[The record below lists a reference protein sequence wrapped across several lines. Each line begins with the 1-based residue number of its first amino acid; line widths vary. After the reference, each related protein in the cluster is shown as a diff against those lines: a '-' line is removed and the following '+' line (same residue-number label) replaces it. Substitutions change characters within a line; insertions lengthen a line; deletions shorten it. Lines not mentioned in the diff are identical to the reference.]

1 MNTWLLK
8 CEPDHDYSYQDL
20 EKDGQTY
27 WDGVTNN
34 WALKFIREVK
44 KGDKAFIYHTGKER
58 CVAGV
63 ANIISDS
70 YPDPNLNN
78 EKLVVFD
85 LTPDHAIANPVT
97 LKQIKEDGRFDEFHL
112 VKFGRLSVMPVSKEY
127 WDMILDM
134 GK

>member
-20 EKDGQTY
+20 ENDGQTY

-44 KGDKAFIYHTGKER
+44 KGDKAFIYHTGEER
-58 CVAGV
+58 CVTGV

-70 YPDPNLNN
+70 YPDPNADN

-127 WDMILDM
+127 WDMILEM

>member
-1 MNTWLLK
+1 MKNWLLK

-20 EKDGQTY
+20 ENDGQTY

>member
-1 MNTWLLK
+1 MNNWLLK

-20 EKDGQTY
+20 ENDGQTY

-58 CVAGV
+58 CVIGV

-70 YPDPNLNN
+70 YPDPNVDNK
-78 EKLVVFD
+78 KLVVFD

-127 WDMILDM
+127 WDMILEM

>member
-1 MNTWLLK
+1 MNYWLLK
-8 CEPDHDYSYQDL
+8 CEPNHDYSYQDL
-20 EKDGQTY
+20 ENDGQTY

-58 CVAGV
+58 CVAGI
-63 ANIISDS
+63 ANVVSNP
-70 YPDPNLNN
+70 YPDLQANN
-78 EKLVVFD
+78 EKWVVFD
-85 LTPDHAIANPVT
+85 ITPNKAIQNPVT
-97 LKQIKEDGRFDEFHL
+97 LKQIKEDGRFDELHL

-127 WDMILDM
+127 WDMILEM

>member
-20 EKDGQTY
+20 ENDGQTY

-58 CVAGV
+58 RVTGV

-70 YPDPNLNN
+70 YPDPNAHN

-85 LTPDHAIANPVT
+85 LTPDHAFANPIT

>member
-1 MNTWLLK
+1 MNYWLLK
-8 CEPDHDYSYQDL
+8 CEPNHDYSYQDL
-20 EKDGQTY
+20 ENDGQTY

-58 CVAGV
+58 RVTGI
-63 ANIISDS
+63 ANVVSDP
-70 YPDPNLNN
+70 YPDPETNN
-78 EKLVVFD
+78 EKWVVFD
-85 LTPDHAIANPVT
+85 ITPNKAIQNPVT

-112 VKFGRLSVMPVSKEY
+112 VKFGRLSVMPVSKEH

>member
-1 MNTWLLK
+1 MNYWLLK

-20 EKDGQTY
+20 ENDRQTC

-58 CVAGV
+58 RVTGI
-63 ANIISDS
+63 ANVVSDP
-70 YPDPNLNN
+70 YPDPETNN
-78 EKLVVFD
+78 EKWVVFD
-85 LTPDHAIANPVT
+85 ITPNKAIQNPVT
-97 LKQIKEDGRFDEFHL
+97 LKQIKEDDRFDEFHL
-112 VKFGRLSVMPVSKEY
+112 VKFGRLSVMPVSKEH

>member
-8 CEPDHDYSYQDL
+8 CEPNHDYSYQDL
-20 EKDGQTY
+20 ENDGQTY

-58 CVAGV
+58 CVTGV

-70 YPDPNLNN
+70 YPDPNVNKKNSLY
-78 EKLVVFD
+78 
-85 LTPDHAIANPVT
+85 LT
-97 LKQIKEDGRFDEFHL
+97 
-112 VKFGRLSVMPVSKEY
+112 
-127 WDMILDM
+127 
-134 GK
+134 

>member
-1 MNTWLLK
+1 MNHWLLK

-20 EKDGQTY
+20 ENDGQTY
-27 WDGVTNN
+27 WDGGTNN

-44 KGDKAFIYHTGKER
+44 KGDKAFIYHTGKQR
-58 CVAGV
+58 CVTGV

-70 YPDPNLNN
+70 YPDPNADN

>member
-1 MNTWLLK
+1 MNHWLLK

-20 EKDGQTY
+20 ENDGQTY

-58 CVAGV
+58 RVTGV
-63 ANIISDS
+63 ANVISDP
-70 YPDPNLNN
+70 YPDPDANN

-85 LTPDHAIANPVT
+85 LTPDHAFANPVT

>member
-1 MNTWLLK
+1 MNNWLLK

-20 EKDGQTY
+20 ENDGQTY

-34 WALKFIREVK
+34 WALKFIRDVK
-44 KGDKAFIYHTGKER
+44 KGDKTFIYHTGKER
-58 CVAGV
+58 CVTGV

-70 YPDPNLNN
+70 YPDPNVDNK
-78 EKLVVFD
+78 KLVVFD

>member
-1 MNTWLLK
+1 MNNWLLK

-20 EKDGQTY
+20 ENDGQTY
-27 WDGVTNN
+27 WDGVSNN
-34 WALKFIREVK
+34 WALKFIRDVK
-44 KGDKAFIYHTGKER
+44 KGDKTFIYHTGKER
-58 CVAGV
+58 CVTGV

-70 YPDPNLNN
+70 YPDPNVDNK
-78 EKLVVFD
+78 KLVVFD